1 MNTVKPK
8 KVAMLRD
15 LGGIVCRDGRKVVSG
30 KLFRSSHLAKADR
43 NDEFFGESG
52 IGHIVDLR
60 SDSELLDKPYEAP
73 DGIKY
78 HRFTPLD
85 DTLNPAVT
93 SKTRNAI
100 LERNMAKEGGTLGH
114 LSGIYRTMITLPAAH
129 EAFKKYFELILDTDK
144 GVMWHC
150 TQGKDRTGMVSAL
163 TLLAL
168 GAERDV
174 IMADYMRYNASCR
187 FVNSMI
193 FLGVTLAKF
202 SVHTAK
208 QLDNL
213 MSAREAYLQAA
224 FEEIDAAYGGTE
236 AFLRDALGLDD
247 AKLEKLREKYLI

>member
-1 MNTVKPK
+1 
-8 KVAMLRD
+8 MLRD
-15 LGGIVCRDGRKVVSG
+15 LGGIECRDGRKVAEG

-43 NDEFFGESG
+43 EDEFFAESG

-73 DGIKY
+73 AGIEY

-100 LERNMAKEGGTLGH
+100 LKRNMAKEGGTLGH

-129 EAFKKYFELILDTDK
+129 EAFKKYFELISSTDR
-144 GVMWHC
+144 GVLWHC
-150 TQGKDRTGMVSAL
+150 TQGKDRTGMISAL

-168 GAERDV
+168 GVDRDV
-174 IMADYMRYNASCR
+174 IIADYMRYNESCR
-187 FVNSMI
+187 FVNAMI
-193 FLGVTLAKF
+193 FLGVSLAKF
-202 SVHTAK
+202 SVHTAR

-213 MSAREAYLQAA
+213 MSAREAYLKAA
-224 FEEIDAAYGGTE
+224 FEEIDAVYGSTK
-236 AFLRDALGLDD
+236 AFFEKALGLDE
-247 AKLEKLREKYLI
+247 AKLERLREKYLV